1 MDKFSSSAKEAPL
14 CAGGGLI
21 IGFFYYLFI
30 YLFIFCPEG
39 NKAGKVTVHRNKK

>member
-30 YLFIFCPEG
+30 YLFIYLFFAQRVIRQG
-39 NKAGKVTVHRNKK
+39 R